1 MSNSRD
7 TNTVQINVNQPIIKR
22 TIFLKQ
28 IQYLFFVCN
37 LLLVLQI
44 FFPCEPLV
52 YTSPSLS
59 GRVQDPACETFLSQH
74 KYYNSIDVVLAT
86 VCQ

>member
-7 TNTVQINVNQPIIKR
+7 TNTVQINVSQPIIKR

-37 LLLVLQI
+37 LQLVLQI

-59 GRVQDPACETFLSQH
+59 DRVQDPACETFLSQH